1 MDLENM
7 ALWARYKGIHLLGTG
22 DFTHPSWF
30 QELQEKLR
38 PAEAG
43 LFCLR
48 EDLEAPLIHQSPAS
62 TRTHEVR
69 FVLSAEITQTFLHN
83 GDLQRIRHLIFA
95 PDFEAVKRIRA
106 ELGRFGDLQAEGRPT
121 LHLDIPTLLSI
132 LHDAHP
138 QAHLIPAHILASWFS
153 LLGHRSAFSDVKS
166 CFGPYHDQIFALESG
181 IMIDTPQLRRIQSLD
196 PYTLFASSNA
206 YSPNKIGRAA
216 TEIESERSYDGL
228 FSVLRHPT
236 PRNYLGTLETWPEE
250 EKYYLDGHQR
260 CRISMSPQ
268 ESRTRDALCPAC
280 KKPLTLGVMHR
291 VEQLAQR
298 SPSPTRPPTAFS
310 PPSQKLLSLE
320 QILAELLQ
328 CNPRAKRLQK
338 RYIAMLDRLGH
349 EIDIL
354 RSVPLEEFRQL
365 DIPLLEEA
373 IRRVRQEDILREPGF
388 DGQPGKIRIFLS
400 NEQALPQQDLFP
412 DLDVVPTL
420 SNQLMLFDMA
430 SPTFWRRRIGT
441 SVESPTYDKQ
451 FDLFSPT
458 LAEPESPYP
467 SRPTP
472 TPTTRTAWSPPPPP
486 PPAPPLRQMDI
497 TEAIAIAIAARN
509 ASPTTSA
516 PTFRTE
522 KPITN
527 TGPTA
532 SFASAL
538 QHNHAPPPSDLR
550 QSDAS
555 PSSDIRRSDASPS
568 SDIRQSDA
576 SPSSDIRQSDASP
589 SSDIRRSDAS
599 HSSDALRPHNS
610 LISSEVSTTQS
621 DHFPVFSEIIAS
633 TYANDLH
640 SNPASAQNNTTPHP
654 TALSPSSSPVHHAQS
669 FPNHYVQRIQQT
681 LLRWHPTPP
690 LSIPSQKLSP
700 PPFSPDATL
709 QKLQIIQE
717 RIHALRQDPRAS
729 ALHRPTAPPPSAFEP
744 AASPTAHRSGAWPT
758 LSALPKKLLARLN
771 TEQRSAVKHWGSP
784 LQIIAGPGTG
794 KTYTLLHRILYLIA
808 TRQLDSSQI
817 LVFVHSEQAARSFSE
832 QIQRHI
838 SPRHNLTITTFHR
851 FCLELIAG
859 EDCLPR
865 LVSDV
870 ERMAQLTKIAAQQH
884 TSLHDHEIPLLLRAI
899 STAKQAALSPEEAA
913 DTLPEM
919 NPRFREI
926 FSLYQEHLQ
935 NESSLDLD
943 DLLLEGVRLLQHD
956 TPLRQQLRLRFRS
969 IHADDYQDIY
979 PAQRQIL
986 RHLVSEHTDLCV
998 AGDPDQAIASTEG
1011 ADLHH
1016 FYQFPTD
1023 FSTLH
1028 HPAQRYTLW
1037 RSYRSPKLLVDA
1049 AHSLISTQPDPH
1061 RTPTEALASDLQ
1073 QQIPLQIFE
1082 SPDEEARGI
1091 VKKIQSLL
1099 MLHPEAHPPQDPTTS
1114 FHSNAPEL
1122 PLSFHPKDPEST
1134 NPFHLKDIVIC
1145 YHHPRYIA
1153 PLRDALEEAG
1163 LPYWLHAHEDP
1174 ALRQE
1179 CHALLARLRM
1189 PNLPASESPISLLDR
1204 LFSEID
1210 QTPWPYPPQRRATQ
1224 RAALYERARL
1234 ARNTLAFLTSLVLEQ
1249 HAPLFPT
1256 APSLIKLLP
1265 LVALK
1270 GLQFPVVFLAGCDD
1284 LSLPPEEMHPYPERI
1299 DEALRLLY
1307 TAIHRTERFL
1317 FLSYARYPH
1326 PPPLPFPP
1334 PQRASRFLEA
1344 LAPFLHIQSFPSART
1359 SIL

>member
-1 MDLENM
+1 MRLLADLHLHSRYTKTTSRDMDLENM

-22 DFTHPSWF
+22 DFTHPSWL

-62 TRTHEVR
+62 TRAHEVR
-69 FVLSAEITQTFLHN
+69 FVLSAEITQTFVHN
-83 GDLQRIRHLIFA
+83 GDLQRIRHLLFA

-106 ELGRFGDLQAEGRPT
+106 DLARFGDIQAEGRPT

-132 LHDAHP
+132 LHDADP

-153 LLGHRSAFSDVKS
+153 LLGHRSAFFDVDS
-166 CFGPYHDQIFALESG
+166 CFGPHRDQIFALESG
-181 IMIDTPQLRRIQSLD
+181 LMIDIPQLRRIKSLD

-206 YSPNKIGRAA
+206 YSPSKIGRAA
-216 TEIESERSYDGL
+216 IEIESERSYEGL

-236 PRNYLGTLETWPEE
+236 PHNYLRVLETWPEE

-260 CRISMSPQ
+260 CRVSMSPQ
-268 ESRTRDALCPAC
+268 ESRARDTFCPAC
-280 KKPLTLGVMHR
+280 KKPLTLGIMHR
-291 VEQLAQR
+291 IEQLAQR
-298 SPSPTRPPTAFS
+298 PPSSIRSPAFC

-338 RYIAMLDRLGH
+338 RYIAMIDRLGH

-354 RSVPLEEFRQL
+354 RSVPLEELRHL

-373 IRRVRQEDILREPGF
+373 VRRVRQEEISREPGF
-388 DGQPGKIRIFLS
+388 DGQPGKIRLFLP
-400 NEQALPQQDLFP
+400 NEQAIPQQDLFP
-412 DLDVVPTL
+412 DLDVIPIP

-458 LAEPESPYP
+458 LAEPAPPYP

-472 TPTTRTAWSPPPPP
+472 TPMTRTSWSPPSPP

-509 ASPTTSA
+509 SEASPLSA
-516 PTFRTE
+516 ARNSE
-522 KPITN
+522 
-527 TGPTA
+527 
-532 SFASAL
+532 
-538 QHNHAPPPSDLR
+538 
-550 QSDAS
+550 AS
-555 PSSDIRRSDASPS
+555 PLSAARNSEASPL
-568 SDIRQSDA
+568 SDSLNPHA
-576 SPSSDIRQSDASP
+576 S
-589 SSDIRRSDAS
+589 
-599 HSSDALRPHNS
+599 LVY
-610 LISSEVSTTQS
+610 SEVSATHRN
-621 DHFPVFSEIIAS
+621 DLPVYSEYIISTDAS
-633 TYANDLH
+633 DLH
-640 SNPASAQNNTTPHP
+640 SGHTSAQNNTTPHP
-654 TALSPSSSPVHHAQS
+654 TALSPSSSPVHCPQS
-669 FPNHYVQRIQQT
+669 FPNHYAQRIQQT
-681 LLRWHPTPP
+681 LSQGQPTPP
-690 LSIPSQKLSP
+690 LSVLPSQKLSP
-700 PPFSPDATL
+700 PPFSPDAVI
-709 QKLQIIQE
+709 QKLQTIQE
-717 RIHALRQDPRAS
+717 RIRSLRQDPRAS
-729 ALHRPTAPPPSAFEP
+729 ALYRSAAPPTSAFEP

-784 LQIIAGPGTG
+784 LQMIAGPGTG

-838 SPRHNLTITTFHR
+838 SPRHYLTITTFHR

-870 ERMAQLTKIAAQQH
+870 ERMGRLTKIAAQQH
-884 TSLHDHEIPLLLRAI
+884 TPLHDHEIPLLLRAI

-919 NPRFREI
+919 NPRFRDI
-926 FSLYQEHLQ
+926 FSLYQEHLR

-969 IHADDYQDIY
+969 IHVDDYQDIY

-1011 ADLHH
+1011 AELHH
-1016 FYQFPTD
+1016 FYQFSTD

-1099 MLHPEAHPPQDPTTS
+1099 TLHPESRSPTTS
-1114 FHSNAPEL
+1114 FYPKDPEL
-1122 PLSFHPKDPEST
+1122 PLSFHPKDPELPLSSH
-1134 NPFHLKDIVIC
+1134 PKAPELPLSFHPKDIVIC
-1145 YHHPRYIA
+1145 YHHPRHIA

-1179 CHALLARLRM
+1179 RHTLLARLRA
-1189 PNLPASESPISLLDR
+1189 PDFSASESPISLLDR

-1210 QTPWPYPPQRRATQ
+1210 QAPWPHPPQRRATQ
-1224 RAALYERARL
+1224 RAALYERARHT
-1234 ARNTLAFLTSLVLEQ
+1234 RNTLAFLTSLVLEQ

-1256 APSLIKLLP
+1256 DPHLLKLLP
-1265 LVALK
+1265 LSALK

-1284 LSLPPEEMHPYPERI
+1284 LSLPLEEMHPYPERI

-1307 TAIHRTERFL
+1307 TAIHRSERFL
-1317 FLSYARYPH
+1317 FLSYARYPQT
-1326 PPPLPFPP
+1326 PQAPFPP

-1344 LAPFLHIQSFPSART
+1344 LAPFLLVQSFPSAQN
-1359 SIL
+1359 SSL